1 MQNSVDTYRHR
12 LEDMLAEVMEEH
24 YQNGA
29 GHKATF
35 DIAAVYERY
44 ADLTTLEQANALAAQ
59 HAGPEL
65 ERFACEAYIG
75 DGVKLLSEELTN
87 TQTTLVVPVD
97 GTEVPYREVAP
108 RILNEPDAA
117 ARRELYAARCAA
129 TAEHLNPLHEQLFA
143 RTASLLADVGDDSV
157 LGLYERFG
165 YTPRTL
171 HEATSAFLR
180 DTDAVYRQTI
190 DAELRR
196 RVGIPLADAGPADLA
211 RMWRA
216 PEFDAAFPTERAVPA
231 LRATL
236 RGLGIDLHAQA
247 NVHLDI
253 DARPGKV
260 PRAFCAPIRVPGRVM
275 LVMLPQGG
283 QDDYRALFHEAGH
296 AEHFAHMPADL
307 PAEARVLGDNAV
319 TEGFAFLFEHLLADP
334 HWARAHL
341 DGGDHA
347 YPRFAALYKLFLVRR
362 YAGKL
367 AYELELHAPGARLA
381 DLPAR
386 YAAHLSAATGVPYPE
401 TDYLEDVDDGFYCT
415 CYLRAWAFEA
425 VLVDHLRARFGPD
438 WFAARGAGDVLREL
452 WALGQS
458 LRAEPLL
465 ARFTGAE
472 LDFGIL
478 SAQAEAA
485 LAS

>member
-1 MQNSVDTYRHR
+1 MQHPVDTYRQR

-44 ADLTTLEQANALAAQ
+44 ADLTTLEQARALAAQ
-59 HAGPEL
+59 GADAEL
-65 ERFACEAYIG
+65 QRFACEAYIG

-87 TQTTLVVPVD
+87 TQTALTVPA
-97 GTEVPYREVAP
+97 GGAEVPYREVAP
-108 RILNEPDAA
+108 RIVNEPDPG
-117 ARRELYAARCAA
+117 ARRALYAARCAA
-129 TAEHLNPLHEQLFA
+129 TAEHLNPLHEQIFA
-143 RTASLLADVGDDSV
+143 RTSGLVADVGDDSV

-165 YTPRTL
+165 YAPRRL

-180 DTDAVYRQTI
+180 DTADIYRSTV
-190 DAELRR
+190 DAELRS

-216 PEFDAAFPTERAVPA
+216 PEFDDAFPTDRAVPA

-236 RGLGIDLHAQA
+236 RGLGIDLYAQP

-296 AEHFAHMPADL
+296 AEHFAHMPPEL
-307 PAEARVLGDNAV
+307 PAEARVLGDNGV

-334 HWARAHL
+334 AWAGVHL
-341 DGGDHA
+341 DGGDPA

-367 AYELELHAPGARLA
+367 AYELELHAPGARL
-381 DLPAR
+381 DGLPAR
-386 YAAHLSAATGVPYPE
+386 YAELLTAATGVAYPE

-425 VLVDHLRARFGPD
+425 GLVDHLRERFGGE
-438 WFAARGAGDVLREL
+438 WFADPAAGVLLREL

-458 LRAEPLL
+458 QRVEPLL
-465 ARFTGAE
+465 AGLTGAAP
-472 LDFGIL
+472 DFGVL
-478 SAQAEAA
+478 ADQAHAA
-485 LAS
+485 LA